1 MACKV
6 ARAAW
11 AEGGDHPSL
20 CVLTSTHGAICD
32 QSPGALSWSGPK
44 QGTKPLFTS
53 SSGLSL
59 WAGGEGS
66 FERENCTWG
75 IHVQWWPGPGVA
87 GGGVVMIDG
96 QGAICCHNT
105 APAICKMLHV
115 QQLCLNNQADKTWF
129 NSTWS
134 IWWPSSCPSPRW
146 CWCQWWPSGS
156 VWALGATRSAC
167 PQVTSGHCCPP
178 MPGLGCNLSVSYAS
192 LSGFAFHC
200 RPFPRPPLHDYVKTL
215 QSCQLS
221 PRLTS
226 WPPVLLCWLLAD
238 CNWHFLHRRLCAI
251 AMKCIEMTEYRKPPS
266 PSSPCITT
274 VALPWLDP
282 GD

>member
-20 CVLTSTHGAICD
+20 GVLTSTRGAICD

-134 IWWPSSCPSPRW
+134 IWWPSSCPSPWW
-146 CWCQWWPSGS
+146 CQCQWWPSG
-156 VWALGATRSAC
+156 
-167 PQVTSGHCCPP
+167 
-178 MPGLGCNLSVSYAS
+178 PGLGT
-192 LSGFAFHC
+192 GHHTQ
-200 RPFPRPPLHDYVKTL
+200 R
-215 QSCQLS
+215 LS
-221 PRLTS
+221 P
-226 WPPVLLCWLLAD
+226 
-238 CNWHFLHRRLCAI
+238 
-251 AMKCIEMTEYRKPPS
+251 
-266 PSSPCITT
+266 
-274 VALPWLDP
+274 